1 MHIHR
6 VLYNWP
12 NEWGSVSGRSSLP
25 PVNLSWYRSGPCGA
39 PQYRSLFTSLIT
51 CLQEIVFIQP
61 PGPSLSSRGQVQT
74 VVNQERG
81 GDEETREAQS
91 EETRVQPWG
100 RVLVSPQGTHRT
112 VSLRCFADTETPT
125 RWEKLTVCCPQA
137 HRPLTCWNQKADE
150 ADSRLPHH
158 QPIRRISM
166 SWSPTLEPFL

>member
-74 VVNQERG
+74 VFNQERG

-100 RVLVSPQGTHRT
+100 RVLVPPQRIHRT
-112 VSLRCFADTETPT
+112 VSFEVFCRYWNPHQVQEG
-125 RWEKLTVCCPQA
+125 
-137 HRPLTCWNQKADE
+137 HGNPLQYSCLENPMN
-150 ADSRLPHH
+150 RGV
-158 QPIRRISM
+158 
-166 SWSPTLEPFL
+166 SWAIVHGVAKSHTWLSD